1 MTTFRENTA
10 QAAPARKLTLA
21 EILEVFAAGQ
31 LPIKFSAY
39 DGSTAGPDD
48 AELGLDLL
56 TPRGTTYLA
65 TAPGDLGLARA
76 YVSGDLELRGVH
88 PGDPYELL
96 KALAEKMDFKR
107 PPARVL
113 ANIVRSIG
121 FEHLKPIAPPP
132 QEALPRWRRIAEG
145 LRHSRTR
152 DAEAIHHHYDVSN
165 TFYEWVLGPSMTYT
179 CACYMHPDA
188 TLEEAQENKHRLV
201 FEKLRLKP
209 GDRLLDVGC
218 GWGGMVRH
226 AARHGV
232 KAIGVTLSKEQAAWG
247 QKKIADEGLA
257 DLAEVHHGDYR
268 DVPQSGFDPVTSI
281 GLTEHIGVANYPP

>member
-1 MTTFRENTA
+1 MRRRCNDDDDIQRNTD
-10 QAAPARKLTLA
+10 APARKLTLA
-21 EILEVFAAGQ
+21 EILEIFAAGQ
-31 LPIKFSAY
+31 VPLKFTAY
-39 DGSTAGPDD
+39 DGSTAGPED
-48 AELGLDLL
+48 AQIGLDLR

-65 TAPGDLGLARA
+65 TAPGELGLARA
-76 YVSGDLELRGVH
+76 YVSGDVEPHGVH

-179 CACYMHPDA
+179 CACYP
-188 TLEEAQENKHRLV
+188 HR
-201 FEKLRLKP
+201 R
-209 GDRLLDVGC
+209 
-218 GWGGMVRH
+218 RH
-226 AARHGV
+226 AGRGAGEQVPAGVREATAEAGRSAARRRAAVG
-232 KAIGVTLSKEQAAWG
+232 AAWSATPRATG
-247 QKKIADEGLA
+247 
-257 DLAEVHHGDYR
+257 
-268 DVPQSGFDPVTSI
+268 
-281 GLTEHIGVANYPP
+281 

>member
-1 MTTFRENTA
+1 MRRRCNDDDHVQRARGTCA
-10 QAAPARKLTLA
+10 HIQAELTLA
-21 EILEVFAAGQ
+21 EILEIFAAGQ
-31 LPIKFSAY
+31 LPLKFTAY

-48 AELGLDLL
+48 ATLGLDLK

-65 TAPGDLGLARA
+65 TAPGDLGFARA
-76 YVSGDLELRGVH
+76 YVSGDLEPHGVH

-179 CACYMHPDA
+179 CACYPRVR
-188 TLEEAQENKHRLV
+188 TRRWKR
-201 FEKLRLKP
+201 RRRTSTGWCSRSCGCKP

-218 GWGGMVRH
+218 GWGGMVRY
-226 AARHGV
+226 AAAPRRQDDRRHPVERAGRMG
-232 KAIGVTLSKEQAAWG
+232 A
-247 QKKIADEGLA
+247 EG
-257 DLAEVHHGDYR
+257 DR
-268 DVPQSGFDPVTSI
+268 R
-281 GLTEHIGVANYPP
+281 